1 MMGPAG
7 NYEHLKHTCYPHRDM
22 FRPRK
27 AFLLPHL
34 LAYLVLCDLGVRA
47 CRNTLRV
54 PGDDDV
60 RRLYGRRGMH
70 HRGALA
76 TAVAMLAA
84 LAAPPARAVV
94 IELKDVASDRVE
106 RQRAEAIGQLP
117 LPGTPNVGQ
126 LAERLADKQM
136 AIGNPIMIRVFK
148 ASSELEL
155 WMQTGG
161 RYELFATY
169 PICNW
174 SGTLGPKLL
183 EGDKQSPEGVYTV
196 TPQQMH
202 LVGRH
207 PRSLNLGFPNA
218 LDRQM
223 NHTGSYILIHGGC
236 SSVGCFAMTN
246 PVIEEV
252 YSLAL
257 AALTKGK
264 QDAFQVHVYPFRMTE
279 ERLRAYAT
287 NEWYDFWR
295 NLKDVNDSFERT
307 RLPPRITICEGR
319 YWAEDNTS
327 AAEVAAHGPLAVCAV
342 SLAEAASSNG
352 QADASL
358 AVAATWWPQ
367 RAMLHPVL
375 VPSRPAAPMVRS
387 HPANT
392 EARAAPTPQ
401 WSLPSN
407 EQASTQSS
415 ASARQAMLAMTL
427 LARTGQF
434 ASVPRNRSPSDL
446 GTSRLP
452 IPCSQIRASCRHW
465 VATQSLT
472 HHLAAA
478 RAKHLLT
485 QNRTAR
491 AATRRL

>member
-1 MMGPAG
+1 MNGRKG
-7 NYEHLKHTCYPHRDM
+7 TQHRRALASVFGVM
-22 FRPRK
+22 
-27 AFLLPHL
+27 AL
-34 LAYLVLCDLGVRA
+34 LA
-47 CRNTLRV
+47 NQ
-54 PGDDDV
+54 
-60 RRLYGRRGMH
+60 
-70 HRGALA
+70 
-76 TAVAMLAA
+76 
-84 LAAPPARAVV
+84 PARAVV

-126 LAERLADKQM
+126 LAERLAERQM

-155 WMQTGG
+155 WMQTGD

-196 TPQQMH
+196 TQQQLH

-257 AALTKGK
+257 AAVTKGK

-279 ERLRAYAT
+279 ERLKAYAT

-307 RLPPRITICEGR
+307 HKPPRITICEGR
-319 YWAEDNTS
+319 YWAEDNAS

-342 SLAEAASSNG
+342 SQAEAASSNG
-352 QADASL
+352 QAGASP
-358 AVAATWWPQ
+358 AAAPPWWPQ
-367 RAMLHPVL
+367 RAMLHPAL
-375 VPSRPAAPMVRS
+375 VPSRPSAPMVRS
-387 HPANT
+387 QP
-392 EARAAPTPQ
+392 EKAAETAQ
-401 WSLPSN
+401 WLLPSN
-407 EQASTQSS
+407 DQASTQPSGRNRPQGVVPGIS
-415 ASARQAMLAMTL
+415 PAMLAMTMM
-427 LARTGQF
+427 ARTGQF
-434 ASVPRNRSPSDL
+434 ASGPGSRSPNDL
-446 GTSRLP
+446 GTRSLAAQRSAL
-452 IPCSQIRASCRHW
+452 PCSQIRASCRHW
-465 VATQSLT
+465 VATQSLV
-472 HHLAAA
+472 HHAAA
-478 RAKHLLT
+478 NRARHMLS
-485 QNRTAR
+485 QNRTTR
-491 AATRRL
+491 SATRRL